1 MNPENVTVISYDP
14 SKRMTK
20 VAGPRYAPVWV
31 ESEALAHLVAV
42 ALEPG
47 TKVVVKVAA

>member
-14 SKRMTK
+14 SRRMTK

-31 ESEALAHLVAV
+31 ESEALAHIVAV
-42 ALEPG
+42 ALAPNA
-47 TKVVVKVAA
+47 KIVVKALA